1 VAKIRRENM
10 ANDNIR
16 RYRLLVLRAALAMEI
31 HGLRRRGK
39 SAAQIVREEFGIKK
53 RRRVDVYF
61 AFCRKVKL
69 DPSARICIEHA
80 VATLLPLASGNPDCL
95 KALGELRALAGDGD

>member
-1 VAKIRRENM
+1 MTRYECWNCEAVTVTADHDYPELAPI
-10 ANDNIR
+10 NDR

-69 DPSARICIEHA
+69 DPSARICAEY
-80 VATLLPLASGNPDCL
+80 
-95 KALGELRALAGDGD
+95 LGLWRKLERAEVDQ